1 MPVPVGDARTRP
13 GAAFAPVLVGVDAN
27 RTRGG
32 AFWGCSGATTAGG
45 RADHGDG
52 YVLITYQVG

>member
-1 MPVPVGDARTRP
+1 VGDARTRP